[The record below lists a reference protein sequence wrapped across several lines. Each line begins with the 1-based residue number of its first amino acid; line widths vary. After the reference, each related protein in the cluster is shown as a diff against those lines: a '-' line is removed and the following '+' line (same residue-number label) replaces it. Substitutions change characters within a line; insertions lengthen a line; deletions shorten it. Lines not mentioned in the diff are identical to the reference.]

1 MLKSLKNFRD
11 FLSKILI
18 NFMER
23 IYHLW
28 IFLMF
33 FNDRW
38 AFLETQEMFECFENV
53 LNCHFKLLFHILSI
67 FNLQCNT
74 AVNVIYLFWCTTCWH
89 QQFSSQDLISTEYSV
104 AYSNYEP
111 TNSSLPPSDSQTSLH
126 SASQL
131 ATAANVNLGPNRHS
145 TVLNVT
151 DPRFS
156 ATYGNPYLRSDMQ
169 QTVILN

>member
-1 MLKSLKNFRD
+1 M
-11 FLSKILI
+11 
-18 NFMER
+18 
-23 IYHLW
+23 
-28 IFLMF
+28 
-33 FNDRW
+33 
-38 AFLETQEMFECFENV
+38 
-53 LNCHFKLLFHILSI
+53 
-67 FNLQCNT
+67 
-74 AVNVIYLFWCTTCWH
+74 YLFWCTPCWH

-156 ATYGNPYLRSDMQ
+156 ATYGNPYLRSDLQ
-169 QTVILN
+169 QTVIFNFNNIEGLRQGLIKNHWRYFSHLYISNFIFMRFSCSSYSIFDVDKIWILLDFHSKKLFVATPI